1 MDEEYE
7 YESLGANST
16 MAQNAI
22 AGAFAGIGE
31 HCLMYPV
38 DSIKT
43 RMQVL
48 SASTT
53 IRWSRTKLWRGVFS
67 VVLGAGPAHA
77 LHFATF
83 EHCKERFSASEGSQH
98 LIAAG
103 AAGACATLTH
113 DAFMTPFDVI
123 KQRMQLPNSTHRTIW
138 ECARTVCAKE
148 GVKAFYI
155 SFPTTLS
162 MSIPFQSVQFATYDY
177 FQSVLNPSHIYNPK
191 THVAAGALAGIVA
204 SSITTPLDVIKTLL
218 QTRGTSDDPRIRNAS
233 GFWDAAKIISE
244 RHGYRGFFRGFRP
257 RVLTHMP
264 STAISWS
271 VYEYFKSFLSTP

>member
-1 MDEEYE
+1 
-7 YESLGANST
+7 
-16 MAQNAI
+16 
-22 AGAFAGIGE
+22 
-31 HCLMYPV
+31 
-38 DSIKT
+38 
-43 RMQVL
+43 MQVL

-83 EHCKERFSASEGSQH
+83 EHCKERFSTSEGSQH

-113 DAFMTPFDVI
+113 DAFMTPFDGTWSWKRVGKKERWGEEEREREREREKNEKRTDGESNLSVI

>member
-1 MDEEYE
+1 
-7 YESLGANST
+7 
-16 MAQNAI
+16 
-22 AGAFAGIGE
+22 
-31 HCLMYPV
+31 
-38 DSIKT
+38 
-43 RMQVL
+43 MQVL

-83 EHCKERFSASEGSQH
+83 EHCKERFSTSEGSQH

-113 DAFMTPFDVI
+113 DAFMTPFDGTWSWKRVGKEERWGEEEREREREREKNEKRTDGESNLSVI